1 MVLAAAGQRR
11 LLLQVFRLYK
21 PQAAAASAVA
31 GSPIDPS
38 ELPFAK
44 FVNSYV
50 PVHRQAPA
58 AGTSP
63 SGRLLSF
70 SSFELLSPRS
80 RRAML
85 QQRTEHT
92 PAGNQSTAAS
102 IGSHYGALEGPSGQD
117 AVPDFDSSKDAQ
129 INDECQEQQ
138 RNEISEL
145 RGQLKL

>member
-1 MVLAAAGQRR
+1 M
-11 LLLQVFRLYK
+11 FRLYK
-21 PQAAAASAVA
+21 PPAAAAAVAVA

-58 AGTSP
+58 ASP
-63 SGRLLSF
+63 SGRLLSY

-85 QQRTEHT
+85 QRTEHT
-92 PAGNQSTAAS
+92 AQPAGSQSTAAS
-102 IGSHYGALEGPSGQD
+102 IGSPDGEPPEQAALEGPD
-117 AVPDFDSSKDAQ
+117 AVPDFDSSKD
-129 INDECQEQQ
+129 NDECPEQQ
-138 RNEISEL
+138 RNEISKL
-145 RGQLKL
+145 REQLKL